1 MGNLLLDVYL
11 CRWMGSRYLAFMGES
26 MTVQGTASL
35 LSLAASL
42 RESREKVANF
52 YGRQDAMRD
61 MAEAA
66 DALERLAHLEPDLEV
81 QHGEN

>member
-1 MGNLLLDVYL
+1 MI
-11 CRWMGSRYLAFMGES
+11 
-26 MTVQGTASL
+26 QGTASL

-42 RESREKVANF
+42 RQSREKVASF
-52 YGRQDAMRD
+52 FGRQDAMRD

-81 QHGEN
+81 EQGEN

>member
-1 MGNLLLDVYL
+1 
-11 CRWMGSRYLAFMGES
+11 
-26 MTVQGTASL
+26 MTTQGTASL

-42 RESREKVANF
+42 RQSREKVANF
-52 YGRQDAMRD
+52 FGRQDAMRD

>member
-1 MGNLLLDVYL
+1 
-11 CRWMGSRYLAFMGES
+11 
-26 MTVQGTASL
+26 MTTQGTASL

-42 RESREKVANF
+42 RQSREKVANF

-61 MAEAA
+61 MEQAA

-81 QHGEN
+81 EHGTN

>member
-1 MGNLLLDVYL
+1 
-11 CRWMGSRYLAFMGES
+11 
-26 MTVQGTASL
+26 MTTQGTASL

-52 YGRQDAMRD
+52 HGRQDAMRD
-61 MAEAA
+61 MEQAA

-81 QHGEN
+81 EHGTN

>member
-1 MGNLLLDVYL
+1 MEIKGHDLQKTGREVE
-11 CRWMGSRYLAFMGES
+11 RRPARKGGG
-26 MTVQGTASL
+26 VIQGTASL

-42 RESREKVANF
+42 RQSREKVANF

-61 MAEAA
+61 MEQAA

>member
-1 MGNLLLDVYL
+1 MGNLLLDVHL

-42 RESREKVANF
+42 RQSREKVASF
-52 YGRQDAMRD
+52 FGRHDAMRD

-66 DALERLAHLEPDLEV
+66 DALERLAHLEPDVDV
-81 QHGEN
+81 QQGEN